1 MRESLHVLE
10 PGSQVQNA
18 IYLAGGT
25 EWPVSPDDWEAR
37 ARETL
42 EQGPFD
48 YVAGGA
54 GSESTIRANR
64 EAFERR
70 RLRPRMLVGTAE
82 RDLSVEVL
90 GLRSPAPFLLAP
102 VGVLSIVHQEAELG
116 VARASKATGVPMIL
130 SSAASTPLEDVA
142 AELGDAQR
150 WFQLYWWS
158 DRELAG
164 SLVDR
169 AAAAGYGAIVVT
181 LDTLTLGWRE
191 RDLGNGYLPFLR
203 GRRARAVLQRPA
215 LPRAA
220 GRAAGGRHPDRVA
233 DGAGGVP
240 EPRRSPGPTWTGC
253 ATGPTLPILVKGV
266 LRGDDARLALEHG
279 VDGIVVSNH
288 GGRQVDGS
296 IASLDALV
304 EVREEVGPDATV
316 LMDGGIR
323 RGADVLKA
331 LALGADAVLL
341 GRLYAYGLAVGGA
354 AGVEAV
360 IRQLAAELDLTM
372 ALAGVRSVRDSTALQ
387 SQTCAERPAPAA
399 VSARCAV
406 SPDCSSCGRRLHSS
420 SATTG
425 ASAPAATVK
434 VAFLQG
440 EQVVYVTR
448 NGSTLRQ
455 AVTALLAGPTAA
467 EQRREIASA
476 VPPGTPL
483 RAVSVTGGVA
493 TIDLGEKFAAG
504 TNTASLSARVTQLV
518 LTATSVSGVKS
529 VRLQVKG
536 ATPLGL
542 FPGFDCATSRPI
554 SAKFARAP
562 DLPPP
567 GQPAPEP
574 TTDPTAAVR
583 ELAAAPGRPVVPD
596 RPTPW
601 MGKAG
606 EQTRFKP

>member
-1 MRESLHVLE
+1 MLE

-18 IYLAGGT
+18 IYLAGGAQ
-25 EWPVSPDDWEAR
+25 WPVSPERWEAR

-102 VGVLSIVHQEAELG
+102 VGVLSIVHEEAELG

-130 SSAASTPLEDVA
+130 SSAASTSLEDVA

-191 RDLGNGYLPFLR
+191 RDLGNGYLPFL
-203 GRRARAVLQRPA
+203 GGEGLAQFFSDPLFRARLETA
-215 LPRAA
+215 LEEDVQTASLMALAAFPNLALTWADLDWLRA
-220 GRAAGGRHPDRVA
+220 RTD
-233 DGAGGVP
+233 
-240 EPRRSPGPTWTGC
+240 
-253 ATGPTLPILVKGV
+253 LPILVKGV

-304 EVREEVGPDATV
+304 EVRDEVGPDATV

-323 RGADVLKA
+323 RAADILKA

-372 ALAGVRSVRDSTALQ
+372 ALAGIRSVGDLDGSFVI
-387 SQTCAERPAPAA
+387 SCPA
-399 VSARCAV
+399 SY
-406 SPDCSSCGRRLHSS
+406 G
-420 SATTG
+420 
-425 ASAPAATVK
+425 
-434 VAFLQG
+434 
-440 EQVVYVTR
+440 
-448 NGSTLRQ
+448 
-455 AVTALLAGPTAA
+455 
-467 EQRREIASA
+467 
-476 VPPGTPL
+476 
-483 RAVSVTGGVA
+483 
-493 TIDLGEKFAAG
+493 
-504 TNTASLSARVTQLV
+504 
-518 LTATSVSGVKS
+518 
-529 VRLQVKG
+529 
-536 ATPLGL
+536 
-542 FPGFDCATSRPI
+542 
-554 SAKFARAP
+554 
-562 DLPPP
+562 
-567 GQPAPEP
+567 
-574 TTDPTAAVR
+574 
-583 ELAAAPGRPVVPD
+583 
-596 RPTPW
+596 
-601 MGKAG
+601 
-606 EQTRFKP
+606 